1 MVPWVKRRRSRQSFP
16 WQDGRSSVR
25 NLGKRREGDANE
37 GASWYGREMAE
48 RSHPGPGWL
57 RVVASGDDAEPAERR
72 RGPTIRGV
80 SCRGG
85 PGARGRARAR
95 GWGVRVGLLLSAGID
110 ATAVPAAAGDR
121 PRRRGARL
129 SVSGTIGDFRSGTP
143 GFGGWETWR
152 VE

>member
-72 RGPTIRGV
+72 RDPTIRRG

-85 PGARGRARAR
+85 LVARGRRLGQR
-95 GWGVRVGLLLSAGID
+95 GPGLSD
-110 ATAVPAAAGDR
+110 AGDR
-121 PRRRGARL
+121 KSTRL
-129 SVSGTIGDFRSGTP
+129 KSTHGYISY
-143 GFGGWETWR
+143 
-152 VE
+152 